1 MATLHDSAEDVN
13 PILIPDHYPDEALEL
28 PEEGGRGPGLA
39 DLVGIEAD
47 RYRSRRTPLGDLL
60 AQTLECLALRLRMC
74 DAEDPETASVLLDR
88 LEEDIRA
95 DWYDRGLCDGRESV
109 YATCRCGM
117 ELYR

>member
-1 MATLHDSAEDVN
+1 MTTLHHAPEDVN

-47 RYRSRRTPLGDLL
+47 RYRERRTPLGDLL

-74 DAEDPETASVLLDR
+74 DAEDAETAGILLDR
-88 LEEDIRA
+88 LEEEVRA
-95 DWYDRGLCDGRESV
+95 QWWDKGFEEGRSSAHV
-109 YATCRCGM
+109 ACKCGV